1 VTLLLRTAV
10 PSLEIWDALNKCYV
24 KAEAL
29 CGEDEMLAFIGE
41 KVPMF
46 TNSKKFPA
54 TLHRVVRLND
64 LMHINTTILMFA
76 FKMMP
81 SGTDRTSVAFLL
93 DVAK

>member
-1 VTLLLRTAV
+1 MALDTGLVTLLLRTAV

-46 TNSKKFPA
+46 TNSKNFPA
-54 TLHRVVRLND
+54 TLHRVVRWMID
-64 LMHINTTILMFA
+64 AAWT
-76 FKMMP
+76 
-81 SGTDRTSVAFLL
+81 LL
-93 DVAK
+93 LIDEL